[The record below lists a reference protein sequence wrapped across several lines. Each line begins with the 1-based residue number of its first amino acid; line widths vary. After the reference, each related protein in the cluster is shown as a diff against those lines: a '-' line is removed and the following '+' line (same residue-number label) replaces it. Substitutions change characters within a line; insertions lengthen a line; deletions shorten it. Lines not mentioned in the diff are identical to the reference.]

1 MLFGPWRSSVIFAL
15 ALAARPIVVLI
26 DCFFNQPACDVRIY
40 PLIELDPIKADT
52 LGTDAKFPDMG
63 SDSFVEFAAA
73 HAEVTRC
80 FAGAKNARQVLSDL
94 CCCCVCHK
102 LPLRQWR
109 IAAAKNGSEFLTV
122 SGANSANSLF
132 GAGDE

>member
-1 MLFGPWRSSVIFAL
+1 L

-40 PLIELDPIKADT
+40 PLIELDPVKADT
-52 LGTDAKFPDMG
+52 LGADAKFPDVG
-63 SDSFVEFAAA
+63 PDCFVEFATA

-80 FAGAKNARQVLSDL
+80 FASAKNARQVLSDL

-102 LPLRQWR
+102 LPLRQKR
-109 IAAAKNGSEFLTV
+109 YA
-122 SGANSANSLF
+122 F
-132 GAGDE
+132 G

>member
-52 LGTDAKFPDMG
+52 LGADTKFPDVG
-63 SDSFVEFAAA
+63 PDCFVEFAAA
-73 HAEVTRC
+73 HPEIARC
-80 FAGAKNARQVLSDL
+80 FAGTKNARQVLSDL
-94 CCCCVCHK
+94 CGCCVCHGEI
-102 LPLRQWR
+102 LQ
-109 IAAAKNGSEFLTV
+109 AAALGRHR
-122 SGANSANSLF
+122 
-132 GAGDE
+132 AGYRVALAMAVRASNMA